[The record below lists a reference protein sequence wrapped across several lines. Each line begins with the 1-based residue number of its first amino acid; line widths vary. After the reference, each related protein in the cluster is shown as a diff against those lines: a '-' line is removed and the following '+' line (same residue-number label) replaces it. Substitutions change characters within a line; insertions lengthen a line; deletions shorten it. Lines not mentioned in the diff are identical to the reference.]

1 MVPQPK
7 GSLTTP
13 PMEDPNETNV
23 SVDIVGVEPPTK
35 PFQQTQPPCT
45 SNSESLVGSSVPV
58 PQQHQQVEPQ
68 PQKLARAVTTELVP
82 DQQKEAVSRTELPTS
97 STSSTTQCAA
107 ETLSSIT
114 PQQEHQQQSL
124 SAATTKEEQT
134 EAPPKPLATAEPT
147 STSATAAAL
156 CAIATHCTT
165 VPQKQHQ
172 HILSFATIQADQQ
185 KPLPATE
192 PTRSSA
198 AADTLKSSTPQQ
210 EHQQSLLVATTEE
223 QKEATPKLFE
233 TAEATSTSATAAAA
247 LCAIAMHCTTVPQQ
261 QQHQQQQHQ
270 HQHIPSFATIQ
281 AEQQKA
287 LPATELT
294 RSAAA
299 AATANATSS
308 STEAPNTNAPQ
319 QPSAQPSVVMT
330 EPIRNPVAGI
340 DNSLASHVN
349 TPSLE
354 APRNSDTQ
362 QLKEKG
368 ERDEHKPRLVASAV
382 SPDRSANASCTT
394 ENPESSVSQQQ
405 QQQQQNEN
413 ENENE
418 KEGEQH
424 EPPAATTEPILYPD
438 PTRYI
443 IAGVGTSTPCNVHR
457 PTLEEL
463 KAQSFSDFVR
473 HKVLAAASRFLPF
486 SDDDGEQDKNEIN
499 NKDEKSKEEVATTA
513 TTEPEPAPT
522 PIPPVAVPEPPRSTG
537 RKVAL
542 PERYRMD
549 KAEEKVHV
557 VKKKTNKHNDDVE
570 EPEEEEW
577 TQGMGK
583 VSLPL
588 GFCTREG
595 IAGDET
601 ARGPAWQAGA
611 PLGDIIVQQPIQ
623 QNLRGLAG
631 TYEYTFTVQ
640 QPMTMAA
647 FRDKADAYRKAQVG
661 SEMEPLEDLTPE
673 RLTALERTFWRRLG
687 PTMPPAWYGADQ
699 EGTFFGD
706 DPAMGWSIGN
716 LDSLLHILSRVPGVT
731 SPYLY
736 AGMFASVFCAHTED
750 MNLLSINY
758 LHAGAPKIWYAVA
771 PGPDAARFE
780 ALAEFQYSVESKAC
794 KEFLRH
800 KRCLMSPRV
809 LQKAGIRYTTTVQMP
824 GEAVITFPGG
834 YHFGFNTGFNVA
846 EATNFGVA
854 EWLPFGRR
862 AKVCL
867 CRPDSVR
874 IDLYRLTALLRL
886 YNADKRKEPTLT
898 WKVWG
903 RRKEEEDNLK
913 KEKAERKR
921 IKGADSPPGK
931 SSPKSK
937 GKGSKKSP
945 KTKLSEQQRKQE
957 FWVEVMRA
965 VTSSGKTQTAA
976 KGKSKRKRKQE
987 KIVESEEDVW
997 HLARPVGRKR
1007 LELHTRVLCIVPA
1020 TVMSSKRSK
1029 AKSKV
1034 DIDDEQCFS
1043 GQVVEMADDC
1053 VRVHLDGTPKSEDTW
1068 MYTKSAKLFL
1078 DGGRWSDEEED
1089 EVSEIPPKH
1098 YWQEVDSKRLCVEK

>member
-7 GSLTTP
+7 GSLTAP
-13 PMEDPNETNV
+13 PMEEPDETNV
-23 SVDIVGVEPPTK
+23 IVDVSSVEQP
-35 PFQQTQPPCT
+35 PFQQAQPPRT
-45 SNSESLVGSSVPV
+45 STTFTENFIGSSVPF
-58 PQQHQQVEPQ
+58 PQQPKIEAQ
-68 PQKLARAVTTELVP
+68 PEKQPCAVTATTELVP
-82 DQQKEAVSRTELPTS
+82 DQQIEAVSRTENPIPTS
-97 STSSTTQCAA
+97 SASSITQCAA
-107 ETLSSIT
+107 ETLSSI
-114 PQQEHQQQSL
+114 
-124 SAATTKEEQT
+124 A
-134 EAPPKPLATAEPT
+134 
-147 STSATAAAL
+147 
-156 CAIATHCTT
+156 
-165 VPQKQHQ
+165 
-172 HILSFATIQADQQ
+172 
-185 KPLPATE
+185 
-192 PTRSSA
+192 
-198 AADTLKSSTPQQ
+198 PQQ
-210 EHQQSLLVATTEE
+210 EHQQSLSVATTTEE
-223 QKEATPKLFE
+223 QTEAQPKPLATTE
-233 TAEATSTSATAAAA
+233 PTSTSATAAAA
-247 LCAIAMHCTTVPQQ
+247 LCAISTHWTTVPQQ
-261 QQHQQQQHQ
+261 QHQQQ

-281 AEQQKA
+281 EDQQKTLA
-287 LPATELT
+287 ATEAT
-294 RSAAA
+294 RSSATDTAAD
-299 AATANATSS
+299 TATSY
-308 STEAPNTNAPQ
+308 STDAPNTNSPQ
-319 QPSAQPSVVMT
+319 QENQISVVTT
-330 EPIRNPVAGI
+330 EPIRNPASCFA
-340 DNSLASHVN
+340 NSMASHVD
-349 TPSLE
+349 TPFSE
-354 APRNSDTQ
+354 TTRISDSQ
-362 QLKEKG
+362 QLKDDG
-368 ERDEHKPRLVASAV
+368 EGDEQKPTLVASAV
-382 SPDRSANASCTT
+382 SPDRSATASYTT
-394 ENPESSVSQQQ
+394 DNPESSASQEQQ
-405 QQQQQNEN
+405 L
-413 ENENE
+413 NE
-418 KEGEQH
+418 KEKGQQH
-424 EPPAATTEPILYPD
+424 ELPVATIEPIRYAD
-438 PTRYI
+438 PPRYI
-443 IAGVGTSTPCNVHR
+443 IAGVGISTPCNVHR

-486 SDDDGEQDKNEIN
+486 SDDEQDKNETN
-499 NKDEKSKEEVATTA
+499 NKDEKSKEELATTTA
-513 TTEPEPAPT
+513 PAPT
-522 PIPPVAVPEPPRSTG
+522 PIPPVVAPEPRSTG
-537 RKVAL
+537 RKVAV
-542 PERYRMD
+542 PERYRVD
-549 KAEEKVHV
+549 KVEEKVHV
-557 VKKKTNKHNDDVE
+557 VKKKTVKRDVDDE

-577 TQGMGK
+577 TQGMAK

-661 SEMEPLEDLTPE
+661 SDMEPLQDLTPE

-699 EGTFFGD
+699 EGSFFGD
-706 DPAMGWSIGN
+706 DPAMGWSIAN

-780 ALAEFQYSVESKAC
+780 ALAEFQYSVASKEC

-800 KRCLMSPRV
+800 KRCLLSPRV

-862 AKVCL
+862 ARVCL

-886 YNADKRKEPTLT
+886 YNADKRKEPTLS

-903 RRKEEEDNLK
+903 RRKEEEDNLR
-913 KEKAERKR
+913 KEKEERKR
-921 IKGADSPPGK
+921 MKGRHADSPPGR

-965 VTSSGKTQTAA
+965 VTSSGKEQTAA
-976 KGKSKRKRKQE
+976 KSALKGKSKRKRKPE
-987 KIVESEEDVW
+987 KIVESEEEVW

-1007 LELHTRVLCIVPA
+1007 LDLHTRVLCIVPA

-1043 GQVVEMADDC
+1043 GAVVEIADDC

-1068 MYTKSAKLFL
+1068 MHTKSAKLFL